1 MRSRRA
7 VYVVDAAL
15 QDGPITDRP
24 TATLAQQC
32 VEAGRK
38 LVGHDASLRSGIE
51 AVYFGTMGV
60 FRGVARARLA
70 PAHIPNHL
78 RRELGLDG
86 LRGSGYH
93 TYLSTSESG
102 AVALIKAVQDLEE
115 GRFETV
121 LVVAGEQMFSLEPAQ
136 RAEDR
141 ADIAHWIRS
150 VVDPVEAD
158 RYGLSMPWIGNLLFD
173 HQLWHSGLP
182 RTLWR
187 DVIEASTL
195 DKYGWSQL
203 YPATMQGAKELAQPG
218 ATVTAARYRDDAR
231 NPWVTPHFR
240 RDDLCANANGATA
253 IVLSTAPAVVGR
265 ARRKVRIAGMGEGHT
280 SVALAGRGG
289 PFSRPSSIRRA
300 LRELCSHAA
309 IDPAILWDDRPGAP
323 TAGIYHDAFPSI
335 ELAFLGELARLAE
348 PVEADRWRW
357 VCERFVRSWS
367 NPLGGLCA
375 SGHALGNSG
384 LFQVAKA
391 FHSLCRDARYLRLD
405 DPALAP
411 YVAAMGARQYLV
423 TSVGSALTN
432 IIATLLVDEDDLA
445 SRERLA
451 EAQRR
456 HAPGEVA
463 HAFGREDADA
473 RFSAVTC
480 AEGEGVVLGAT
491 RVRAESGP
499 AWVYLVQASTG
510 TRLAL
515 DATEAAESLAV
526 GTLVELV
533 ERGERTEIARA
544 RGCAVPAPVAEPAV
558 ERAVRAAVDA
568 ARGGRLR
575 CRFA

>member
-1 MRSRRA
+1 MRDRRA

-24 TATLAQQC
+24 TATLDQQC
-32 VEAGRK
+32 LEAARK
-38 LVGHDASLRSGIE
+38 LVVDDATLRSGIE

-102 AVALIKAVQDLEE
+102 AVALIKAFQDLAE

-121 LVVAGEQMFSLEPAQ
+121 LVVAGEQMFSLDPAQ

-182 RTLWR
+182 RALWR
-187 DVIEASTL
+187 DLVETSTL
-195 DKYGWSQL
+195 DKYEWSQL
-203 YPATMQGAKELAQPG
+203 YPATLQGGKELAQP
-218 ATVTAARYRDDAR
+218 ASLVTAARYRDDAR

-253 IVLSTAPAVVGR
+253 VILSTAPPMVARG
-265 ARRKVRIAGMGEGHT
+265 RRKVRIVGMGEGHT

-289 PFSRPSSIRRA
+289 PFARPSSIRRA
-300 LRELCSHAA
+300 LRELCSSAA
-309 IDPAILWDDRPGAP
+309 IDPTILWDDRPGAP
-323 TAGIYHDAFPSI
+323 TAGIFHDAFPSI
-335 ELAFLGELARLAE
+335 ELAFLSELARVAE
-348 PVEADRWRW
+348 PDEGQRWRW
-357 VCERFVRSWS
+357 VCDRFVRSWS

-391 FHSLCRDARYLRLD
+391 FHSLAKDARYLRTG
-405 DPALAP
+405 DPALAA
-411 YVAAMGARQYLV
+411 YEAAMGARQYLV

-432 IIATLLVDEDDLA
+432 IIATLLVDEDDFA
-445 SRERLA
+445 SRERLVEA
-451 EAQRR
+451 ERR
-456 HAPGEVA
+456 HAPGEVDHNFA
-463 HAFGREDADA
+463 REGVDP
-473 RFSAVTC
+473 RFAAVAC
-480 AEGEGVVLGAT
+480 APGEGVVLGAT
-491 RVRAESGP
+491 KVRLESGP
-499 AWVYLVQASTG
+499 AWAYLVQAGAS

-515 DATEAAESLAV
+515 DPAGARESHPV
-526 GTLVELV
+526 GTRVELT
-533 ERGERTEIARA
+533 ERGERTELAA
-544 RGCAVPAPVAEPAV
+544 VRGLAVPAPVAEASV
-558 ERAVRAAVDA
+558 ERELGAAVDA
-568 ARGGRLR
+568 ARRGRLR
-575 CRFA
+575 RRMG